1 MSASTSTISS
11 SFPSTSRSTWAISR
25 CLPQRRRSLLPL
37 VSNPATSS
45 SPSGIGAHLPA
56 PTSSSS
62 SSPAGSTRSSSQ
74 ASPPMQA
81 SSPPRVRVPAWALP
95 SCSSKMP
102 APARTPSIT
111 VSPLKISSRVSLA
124 FAPPMRSSP
133 PLPKISAE
141 SGGLDPLVWKITAV
155 AVLGSFL
162 SQLDATIVNVSLSS
176 LAVDLHSSLTAIQWV
191 TSGYLLALALM
202 LPLNGWLVERM
213 GAKSLYLW
221 CFSVFTLSSAL
232 CGLAWSANSL
242 IAFRILQGMSGGLMA
257 PMTQMMMVRAAG
269 KHVARFMGYAAVP
282 ILMGPI
288 LGPVIAGAILQHAS
302 WRWLFLVNLPVGVLA
317 IVLAVLF
324 LPNDR
329 EETRSRELDLPGFAL
344 LSPGLVLF
352 LYRSDHPGERIGLTA
367 LLVSIVLLALF
378 FRTAIRK
385 GDRALIDLQLF
396 KRKTF
401 SASAT
406 TQFMSNGISFAGQ
419 MLIPIYLI
427 RACGQSPS
435 ATGWLLAPLGVG
447 MICSYPWIGALT
459 QRFGIRKVS
468 AGGAFLA
475 FAATLPFLYLASHGL
490 VFAVLGC
497 ALFVRGMGLSAV
509 GIPSISAA
517 YASVRK
523 RDLPMATTSLN
534 IVQRLGGPTLT
545 TLCATFLGWRLGAA
559 HPSAGLT
566 GAFTAAFLLLCVL
579 HACLLAA
586 ALRLPLFIGKVTQQT
601 PAEEAP
607 VILEMMSE

>member
-1 MSASTSTISS
+1 
-11 SFPSTSRSTWAISR
+11 
-25 CLPQRRRSLLPL
+25 
-37 VSNPATSS
+37 
-45 SPSGIGAHLPA
+45 
-56 PTSSSS
+56 
-62 SSPAGSTRSSSQ
+62 
-74 ASPPMQA
+74 
-81 SSPPRVRVPAWALP
+81 
-95 SCSSKMP
+95 
-102 APARTPSIT
+102 
-111 VSPLKISSRVSLA
+111 
-124 FAPPMRSSP
+124 MRFWP
-133 PLPKISAE
+133 PLPKSSSE
-141 SGGLDPLVWKITAV
+141 SSGLDPLVWKITTV

-162 SQLDATIVNVSLSS
+162 AQLDATIVNVSLSS

-202 LPLNGWLVERM
+202 LPLNGWLVERI

-221 CFSVFTLSSAL
+221 CFSAFTLSSAL

-257 PMTQMMMVRAAG
+257 PMTQMMMARAAG
-269 KHVARFMGYAAVP
+269 KHMARLMGYAAVP

-329 EETRSRELDLPGFAL
+329 EETRARELDLPGFAL

-352 LYRSDHPGERIGLTA
+352 LYGSDHLGKRTGLTT
-367 LLVSIVLLALF
+367 LLISIVLLAAF
-378 FRTAIRK
+378 FRMAIRK
-385 GDRALIDLQLF
+385 GDKALIDLQLF

-401 SASAT
+401 SASST

-435 ATGWLLAPLGVG
+435 AAGWLLAPLGVG
-447 MICSYPWIGALT
+447 MICSYPWVGALT
-459 QRFGIRKVS
+459 ERFGIRKVS

-475 FAATLPFLYLASHGL
+475 FAATLPFIWLASHGL
-490 VFAVLGC
+490 VLTVLAG
-497 ALFVRGMGLSAV
+497 ALFVRGIGLSAV

-523 RDLPMATTSLN
+523 QDLPMATTSLN

-545 TLCATFLGWRLGAA
+545 TLCATFLGWRLGMAQS
-559 HPSAGLT
+559 SAGLSS
-566 GAFTAAFLLLCVL
+566 AFTAAFVLLCGL
-579 HACLLAA
+579 HALLFAA
-586 ALRLPLFIGKVTQQT
+586 ALRLPFSIDKAMEQPV
-601 PAEEAP
+601 AEEPSAL
-607 VILEMMSE
+607 LELMSE